1 MSVPPQDDGQATA
14 RARFRI
20 FTRRTRARRRWT
32 GRAFQSL
39 IAAAGL
45 AALGITAGGG
55 SASAATAQPAG
66 PTITG
71 VTWHQLALINGWVSG
86 QSQSPG
92 DGIPAFG
99 VRNGVVYL
107 TGSVMQTS
115 GTNGEFAVLP
125 SAARPA
131 HVL

>member
-1 MSVPPQDDGQATA
+1 MSLPPEDDGRATA
-14 RARFRI
+14 RSRFHIFARRP
-20 FTRRTRARRRWT
+20 RAARRWT
-32 GRAFQSL
+32 GRAFQCL
-39 IAAAGL
+39 LAAAAL
-45 AALGITAGGG
+45 AALGATA
-55 SASAATAQPAG
+55 AAAQPAG

-71 VTWHQLALINGWVSG
+71 VTWHQLTLTNGWVSG
-86 QSQSPG
+86 QSQEPG
-92 DGIPAFG
+92 DGISAWT

>member
-1 MSVPPQDDGQATA
+1 MSSRCSGGEVAARLRTVQGAGRSAAPLAQEATIMSVPPQDGGRATA

-32 GRAFQSL
+32 ERAFQSL

-71 VTWHQLALINGWVSG
+71 VNWHQLTLINGWVPG
-86 QSQSPG
+86 QS
-92 DGIPAFG
+92 
-99 VRNGVVYL
+99 
-107 TGSVMQTS
+107 
-115 GTNGEFAVLP
+115 
-125 SAARPA
+125 
-131 HVL
+131 

>member
-1 MSVPPQDDGQATA
+1 MSVPPEYDGRATA
-14 RARFRI
+14 RSRFHIFARRP
-20 FTRRTRARRRWT
+20 RAARRWT
-32 GRAFQSL
+32 GRAVQSL
-39 IAAAGL
+39 LAAAAL
-45 AALGITAGGG
+45 AALGATAGGG

-71 VTWHQLALINGWVSG
+71 VTWHQLTLTNGWVSG
-86 QSQSPG
+86 QSQEPG
-92 DGIPAFG
+92 DGIPAWT

-107 TGSVMQTS
+107 TGSDMQTS